1 MRVIIESYFFFNSM
15 IEVEKWVIQNNQSFF
30 VKELMEKNKFE
41 PDLNQTIE
49 NIKQAELELL
59 AILESNQ
66 IQTEEEIL

>member
-1 MRVIIESYFFFNSM
+1 
-15 IEVEKWVIQNNQSFF
+15 
-30 VKELMEKNKFE
+30 MEKNKFE

>member
-1 MRVIIESYFFFNSM
+1 MLKL
-15 IEVEKWVIQNNQSFF
+15 EKWIIQNNQSFF
-30 VKELMEKNKFE
+30 VKELMKKDKFE

-49 NIKQAELELL
+49 KIKEAELELL